1 MAGEVKVSVDASTV
15 TIGLLGPVAVATPA
29 GMVEVPGV
37 RARRL
42 LVALALARGGVRS
55 ASALIDLV
63 WGDDRPKSP
72 QAALHT
78 QISRLRQVLPSGML
92 AGAATGYRLDLSG
105 HAVDV
110 DRARA
115 LAAVA
120 TPDALAEADAL
131 WRGVPGDDLGP
142 DTPGGDPLAGEL
154 RTLGDDLRRR
164 LDEARAAAASAAGD
178 HETARTIAQDLCDR
192 DPLDEP
198 AHLLLMRE
206 LAAAG
211 RTADALAVHARLR
224 RALSA
229 ELGVDPGAEIEALHR
244 ELLTPVQVPFPP
256 PVIPIPRPSVATRAV
271 GLRSEPNE
279 LLGRAGDIDAV
290 LAAVDR
296 HRVVTIAGP
305 GGAGKTRMVHAVGRR
320 IAEAGRT
327 IYLVE
332 LASVRNDDDVVAA
345 IAASL
350 GVGESD
356 LTPSGAPRIPVG
368 DLADRL
374 ADTLVGRDAVLA
386 LDNCE
391 QIIDGSAQVVTD
403 LIAAVADLTVLTTS
417 RAPLMVPGEV
427 IHRLAPL
434 SSDVADSPAVELFV
448 ARARAVRSDVA
459 IDPGVVAELCRDLDG
474 LPLAIELAAARVR
487 TLSVSEIARL
497 LSARLARGR
506 LSLLRTSDRT
516 APRRHRTLHAVIEW
530 SWDLLDDEARSA
542 LRRLCRFP
550 AGFTVAAADV
560 VVAGG
565 AGLTL
570 VDDVLEQLVNQSL
583 LTVTE
588 VDGHIRYRMLEMVRE
603 FGEEQLAASGE
614 AHEVDAAMIRWAIGW
629 AEDTRA
635 LYDGGEQAAAMATV
649 VADNDNIVW
658 ILRRCTEFDATERPD
673 DAVSAVV
680 AVFPVMASGWVAR
693 GLHVEV
699 RNWAPRIIGLLG
711 RPPRDLPDDR
721 RELWQVALLMVAGHL
736 IMIHPELR
744 LLARARIALRTVFHP
759 DETMALPADFVSA
772 ILLARSTYSGL
783 RILTRGARSSVPL
796 VRAIALSVRSNA
808 RENVGDLTG
817 ALRDSQ
823 DAQSLAVYR
832 GDLWITATGAME
844 IGNIHGQSGR
854 YGDAVESYSRATHLL
869 TELGSVDEVVQ
880 VRTYLACSLVGIGEI
895 ERAREIVDEL
905 SGGWTVDQ
913 PLPAGSVE
921 VVGTGMMASAEVAH
935 ASGDRATAGAIAARV
950 LDEVLGTLAGATAD
964 PTMLLVLSSAVTMA
978 ASTGDADAAYR
989 RLPMLRDFVSAQFE
1003 PSGYQDIPQIG
1014 ACALAFATALVAE
1027 DPGSDTAARL
1037 YALGVRSCARLDF
1050 PILHHAVAT
1059 SRSRGAVAAGVW
1071 EDLDTEIGRM
1081 SRRRAAET
1089 ILQTMI
1095 EALA

>member
-1 MAGEVKVSVDASTV
+1 VSVDASAV
-15 TIGLLGPVAVATPA
+15 TIGLLGPVAVAA
-29 GMVEVPGV
+29 DGAMVEVPGV

-105 HAVDV
+105 DALDV

-115 LAAVA
+115 LAAVG
-120 TPDALAEADAL
+120 TPEALAEADAL

-178 HETARTIAQDLCDR
+178 HETARRIAGDLCER

-198 AHLLLMRE
+198 AHLLLMRA
-206 LAAAG
+206 LAASG

-244 ELLTPVQVPFPP
+244 ELLTPAPAPVLTPP
-256 PVIPIPRPSVATRAV
+256 PTVIPRPSVSTRAV

-279 LLGRAGDIDAV
+279 LLGRADDIAAV
-290 LAAVDR
+290 LTAIDQ

-350 GVGESD
+350 GVGESE

-374 ADTLVGRDAVLA
+374 ADTLVGRNAVLA

-403 LIAAVADLTVLTTS
+403 LIGAVADLTVLTTS
-417 RAPLMVPGEV
+417 RAPLMVAGEV

-434 SSDVADSPAVELFV
+434 SSDVTDSPAVELFV

-459 IDPGVVAELCRDLDG
+459 IDLDVVAELCRDLDG

-487 TLSVSEIARL
+487 TLSVPEIARL
-497 LSARLARGR
+497 LSQRLARGR
-506 LSLLRTSDRT
+506 LSLLRTADRT

-530 SWDLLDDEARSA
+530 SWDLLDDDARAA

-560 VVAGG
+560 VVSGG

-603 FGEEQLAASGE
+603 FGEEQLLASGE
-614 AHEVDAAMIRWAIGW
+614 ADDVDAAMIRWAIGW
-629 AEDTRA
+629 AKDTRA
-635 LYDGGEQAAAMATV
+635 LYDTGEQAAAMTNV

-658 ILRRCTEFDATERPD
+658 ILRRCTEIDVAERPA

-680 AVFPVMASGWVAR
+680 AVFPVMTSGWVAR
-693 GLHVEV
+693 GLHVEI
-699 RNWAPRIIGLLG
+699 RNWAPRIVGLLG
-711 RPPRDLPDDR
+711 RPPRDLPDDQ

-736 IMIHPELR
+736 IMIAPDMR
-744 LLARARIALRTVFHP
+744 LLARARVAIRAIFHP
-759 DETMALPADFVSA
+759 DEVMALPADFVSA
-772 ILLARSTYSGL
+772 ILLSRTTYSGL
-783 RILTRGARSSVPL
+783 RILTRGARSPVPL

-808 RENVGDLTG
+808 RENVGDLSG

-823 DAQSLAVYR
+823 DAQALAVYR

-844 IGNIHGQSGR
+844 IGNIHGQSAR
-854 YGDAVESYSRATHLL
+854 YGDAIASYTRAVELL

-880 VRTYLACSLVGIGEI
+880 VRIYLACSFIGVGEI
-895 ERAREIVDEL
+895 DRGREIVAEL
-905 SGGWTVDQ
+905 SDGWTVDQ
-913 PLPAGSVE
+913 PVPAGSVE
-921 VVGTGMMASAEVAH
+921 AVGTLMMASAEVAH
-935 ASGDRATAGAIAARV
+935 AGGDPATAGAIAVRV
-950 LDEVLGTLAGATAD
+950 LDQVLGGMAGATSD

-978 ASTGDADAAYR
+978 AVTGNGGAAHE
-989 RLPMLRDFVSAQFE
+989 RLPLLGDFVAAQFE

-1014 ACALAFATALVAE
+1014 ACAVAFATALTSHDA
-1027 DPGSDTAARL
+1027 GSVTAARL
-1037 YALGVRSCARLDF
+1037 HLLGVRSRARLDF
-1050 PILHHAVAT
+1050 PILDHAVTTA
-1059 SRSRGAVAAGVW
+1059 RSLSAVAADVW
-1071 EDLDTEIGRM
+1071 EELDTEISRM
-1081 SRRRAAET
+1081 SRRHAAET
-1089 ILQTMI
+1089 ILQTMRG
-1095 EALA
+1095 ALA

>member
-1 MAGEVKVSVDASTV
+1 MSVDSTAPV
-15 TIGLLGPVAVATPA
+15 TIGLLGPVAVDSGH
-29 GMVEVPGV
+29 GMVEISGT

-42 LVALALARGGVRS
+42 LAALALAPGSVRS
-55 ASALIDLV
+55 TSVLIDLV

-78 QISRLRQVLPSGML
+78 QVSRLRGALPPRMI
-92 AGAATGYRLDLSG
+92 AAVSAGYRLDLG
-105 HAVDV
+105 DHALDL
-110 DRARA
+110 DEARRLVA
-115 LAAVA
+115 LA
-120 TPDALAEADAL
+120 TPESLDAAADL
-131 WRGVPGDDLGP
+131 WRGAPGDDLGS
-142 DTPGGDPLAGEL
+142 GAGDELAGRL
-154 RTLGDDLRRR
+154 RTIGDDLRRR
-164 LDEARAAAASAAGD
+164 LDEARAGAALASGD
-178 HETARTIAQDLCDR
+178 PETARRIAAALCDH

-198 AHLLLMRE
+198 AHLLLMRA
-206 LAAAG
+206 LDAAG
-211 RTADALAVHARLR
+211 RTADALAVHARIR

-244 ELLTPVQVPFPP
+244 QLLTPAAVPVPMSVP
-256 PVIPIPRPSVATRAV
+256 AVMVPRPSVSPRAV

-279 LLGRAGDIDAV
+279 LLGRADDIDAV

-320 IAEAGRT
+320 IAESGRT

-374 ADTLVGRDAVLA
+374 ADTLAGRNAVLA

-403 LIAAVADLTVLTTS
+403 LIGAVADLTVLTTS

-434 SSDVADSPAVELFV
+434 SSDVVDSPAVELFI

-459 IDPGVVAELCRDLDG
+459 IDLDVVAELCRDLDG

-497 LSARLARGR
+497 LSQRLARGR
-506 LSLLRTSDRT
+506 LSLLRTADRT

-530 SWDLLDDEARSA
+530 SWDLLDDQARSA

-603 FGEEQLAASGE
+603 FGEEQLVASGE
-614 AHEVDAAMIRWAIGW
+614 ADEVDAAMIRWAVRW

-658 ILRRCTEFDATERPD
+658 ILRRCTEIDVAQRPA

-680 AVFPVMASGWVAR
+680 AVFPVMSSGWVAR
-693 GLHVEV
+693 GLHVEI
-699 RNWAPRIIGLLG
+699 RNWAPRIVGLLG
-711 RPPRDLPDDR
+711 HPPRDLPDDR

-736 IMIHPELR
+736 IMIQPDLR
-744 LLARARIALRTVFHP
+744 LLARARIALRAVFHP
-759 DETMALPADFVSA
+759 DEVMTLPADFVSA
-772 ILLARSTYSGL
+772 ILLSRNKYSGL
-783 RILTRGARSSVPL
+783 RILMRGARSPIPL

-808 RENVGDLTG
+808 RENVGDLSG

-823 DAQSLAVYR
+823 DAQALAVYR

-844 IGNIHGQSGR
+844 IGNIHGQSAR
-854 YGDAVESYSRATHLL
+854 YAEAVESYTRAVQLL
-869 TELGSVDEVVQ
+869 TELGAVDEVVQ

-895 ERAREIVDEL
+895 ERGRAIVADL
-905 SGGWTVDQ
+905 SGGWTADQ
-913 PLPAGSVE
+913 PLPVGSVE
-921 VVGTGMMASAEVAH
+921 AVGTLMMATAEVTR
-935 ASGDRATAGAIAARV
+935 ASGDAATAGTIAVRV
-950 LDEVLGTLAGATAD
+950 LDEVLDSLAGATAD
-964 PTMLLVLSSAVTMA
+964 PTMLLVLSSAVTTA
-978 ASTGDADAAYR
+978 ALTGNTAAAHE
-989 RLPMLRDFVSAQFE
+989 RLPMLGDFVASQFE
-1003 PSGYQDIPQIG
+1003 PTGYQDIPQIG
-1014 ACALAFATALVAE
+1014 ACAVAFATALVCHDAQ
-1027 DPGSDTAARL
+1027 PVTAARL
-1037 YALGVRSCARLDF
+1037 YALGVRSRARLDF
-1050 PILHHAVAT
+1050 PILDHAVTTA
-1059 SRSRGAVAAGVW
+1059 RSRCAVSTEVW
-1071 EDLDTEIGRM
+1071 DEIDTEVGRM
-1081 SRRRAAET
+1081 SRRSAAET
-1089 ILQTMI
+1089 ILQTMRA
-1095 EALA
+1095 ALA